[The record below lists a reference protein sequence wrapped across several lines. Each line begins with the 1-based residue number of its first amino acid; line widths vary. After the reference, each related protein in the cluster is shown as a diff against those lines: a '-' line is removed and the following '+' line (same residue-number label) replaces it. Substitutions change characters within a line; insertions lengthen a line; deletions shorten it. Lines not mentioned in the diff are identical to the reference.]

1 MRTHIL
7 AVANR
12 APEWVRRGVD
22 DYLRR
27 LPAAY
32 RPELRLIRPG
42 RRGRGDDERA
52 RTEEG
57 QRILALLPGSAYV
70 VALDVV
76 GQGWDTQQLSKRLET
91 WQQAG
96 RDVYLL
102 IGGPD
107 GLAPACLERANERW
121 SLSPLT
127 LPHALV
133 QVVLAEAL
141 YRAWSVT
148 AGHPYHRD

>member
-1 MRTHIL
+1 M
-7 AVANR
+7 
-12 APEWVRRGVD
+12 
-22 DYLRR
+22 
-27 LPAAY
+27 
-32 RPELRLIRPG
+32 
-42 RRGRGDDERA
+42 
-52 RTEEG
+52 
-57 QRILALLPGSAYV
+57 